1 VGTRTE
7 EDLLDLEILDAVA
20 GLFATLVSAGE
31 DLAKSFGIP
40 SFVIKALHMLDTPLA
55 MKDLGRRMHCDPSFI
70 TGIADTL
77 ERRGLAARESD
88 PGDRRV
94 KRLVLTPA
102 GAELKRR
109 LEDEILARAPWR
121 QALSLEER
129 TSLLAL
135 VHKMSLPLSAVEVDC
150 PFDDAEGPAEEVSE
164 FLATTAPLAA
174 EPAPGQSPDRTFVT
188 LELRVA
194 SAWALSTMV
203 GDRGATA
210 FDVIWRRRY

>member
-7 EDLLDLEILDAVA
+7 EDLLDLEILDGVA
-20 GLFATLVSAGE
+20 GLVARLVSEGE
-31 DLAKSFGIP
+31 ALAKNAGIP
-40 SFVIKALHMLDTPLA
+40 AFVIKALHLLDSPLA
-55 MKDLGRRMHCDPSFI
+55 MKDLGRRLHCDPSFV
-70 TGIADTL
+70 TGIADML
-77 ERRGLAARESD
+77 EQRGLAARESD

-102 GAELKRR
+102 GKELKQR

-150 PFDDAEGPAEEVSE
+150 PFDDAEGPAKEVSE
-164 FLATTAPLAA
+164 FLVPTAPLAA
-174 EPAPGQSPDRTFVT
+174 EPAPRQGRNKAPAPAAQ
-188 LELRVA
+188 
-194 SAWALSTMV
+194 
-203 GDRGATA
+203 
-210 FDVIWRRRY
+210 